1 MREYSAFAPTFWT
14 GDTGRAIKARGRDA
28 VVLAA
33 YLFTGPSATM
43 LGIYYLPLPTLCH
56 EAGFTPEE
64 ARATL
69 ADLAAE
75 DFAFYDQAA
84 ELVWLPTMARWQ
96 VGPSL
101 KPGDNRR
108 KGIER
113 QIRPFLGH
121 KYGRE
126 FLRRYGRAYSLTVKA
141 KPKGLRRGSQDPPK
155 PGTGTGSGAGTGS
168 GTGAGETT
176 PPNPPASAGGGGLDP
191 VGGSRGHGPNGH
203 GAGLRGPDLEDAVAG
218 LVAHW
223 RRLGSF
229 DPMSA
234 TGWGDGPVTVPREE
248 NVRAWRRALRTGRV
262 NVGEFREAITNRV
275 HGELLR
281 LGKITGDETWPPHY
295 EGETL

>member
-141 KPKGLRRGSQDPPK
+141 RRD
-155 PGTGTGSGAGTGS
+155 AM
-168 GTGAGETT
+168 TT
-176 PPNPPASAGGGGLDP
+176 QTPTMDRRRRSRSPSASWPTRGRSSREWSSAGRP
-191 VGGSRGHGPNGH
+191 
-203 GAGLRGPDLEDAVAG
+203 
-218 LVAHW
+218 
-223 RRLGSF
+223 
-229 DPMSA
+229 
-234 TGWGDGPVTVPREE
+234 
-248 NVRAWRRALRTGRV
+248 
-262 NVGEFREAITNRV
+262 
-275 HGELLR
+275 
-281 LGKITGDETWPPHY
+281 
-295 EGETL
+295 